1 MVAGLA
7 NGQWRVSQ
15 TFIHLFDS
23 QSCLCPPSKKKKSVK
38 IQKDSTIFLEM

>member
-7 NGQWRVSQ
+7 NGQWRKNQ
-15 TFIHLFDS
+15 TFIHLFNS
-23 QSCLCPPSKKKKSVK
+23 QHKAVSAPPPKKSVK